1 MSSSESEQTT
11 VAVGIGKIHAT
22 KDTSKVLASCG
33 LGSCVAVS
41 MYDPMARVGGL
52 AHVMLPSSKET
63 GRRVASYRFA
73 DVAVPALIK
82 ELIKL
87 GATPRRL
94 VCKIAGGA
102 QMLAAP
108 GQHNSLSIGER
119 NVEAVREALIEFG
132 IVPDSADT
140 GGTQGRT
147 MRLFVDTGRVV
158 VRTAGGE
165 DVEI

>member
-1 MSSSESEQTT
+1 MSSSEAEQTT
-11 VAVGIGKIHAT
+11 VAVGIGKIYAT
-22 KDTSKVLASCG
+22 KDPSMVLVSCG

-41 MYDPMARVGGL
+41 IYDPVARVGGL

-63 GRRVASYRFA
+63 GDRAASHRFA
-73 DVAVPALIK
+73 DVAVPALVK

-87 GATPRRL
+87 GATPGHV

-108 GQHNSLSIGER
+108 GQRNGQSIGER
-119 NVEAVREALIEFG
+119 NVEAVKKALIELG

-147 MRLFVDTGRVV
+147 MRLFMDTGRVV
-158 VRTAGGE
+158 VRTARGE
-165 DVEI
+165 DVDI